1 MLISAVPQCD
11 PAILFH
17 ILFHCSL
24 SLDIDYSSLCYTAGP
39 HCEPTYLMIS
49 LSRLIICRQL
59 CIDVLQLLHT
69 QQVLN
74 NVMIPWSTP
83 QILGNSPK
91 LHPPVFPVKMT
102 LSTWAARTT
111 ILNLLLQLLTQHSL
125 SYQTMP
131 PLILWHISQA
141 LPPPT
146 SDLYHLVTGYCFIQ
160 WSNFCVLSL
169 VAFRSSWCLWC
180 SSDSFWST

>member
-1 MLISAVPQCD
+1 MKVKSEREVAQSGPTLSDPMDCSPPGPPPMGFSRQEYWSGVPLPSPYWSIVVYKVMLISAVPQCD

-91 LHPPVFPVKMT
+91 LPPPVFPVKMT
-102 LSTWAARTT
+102 LSTWAARTQ
-111 ILNLLLQLLTQHSL
+111 IL
-125 SYQTMP
+125 
-131 PLILWHISQA
+131 A
-141 LPPPT
+141 
-146 SDLYHLVTGYCFIQ
+146 
-160 WSNFCVLSL
+160 
-169 VAFRSSWCLWC
+169 SSWI
-180 SSDSFWST
+180 SSYNF